1 MADAGE
7 DRSEVYAIYIISSL
21 ALGIIIVLYSGY
33 RKQNKL
39 RKLGHKWSKWMPEL
53 LKSVLHV
60 SSEMI
65 CTDRPCSSPPPH
77 TPPPHTHQKPL
88 FHMRTRTVALPPCNR
103 TPPSRGQSG
112 LNAAIISGVAES
124 AAVTRRMQERH
135 AVHWEGLRARRSE
148 QSQHSPK
155 RNITEPTLVNDV
167 FDEHGAI
174 PEEEADS
181 DSSKDGTSS
190 PSPTVLEH
198 GEAVYS
204 QSDAPQQSSPSSVG
218 PSSEALSDVRE
229 EGIELTAFS
238 TPRPIEVRQTEAG
251 ATTEGMATAESTV

>member
-53 LKSVLHV
+53 LK
-60 SSEMI
+60 
-65 CTDRPCSSPPPH
+65 
-77 TPPPHTHQKPL
+77 
-88 FHMRTRTVALPPCNR
+88 